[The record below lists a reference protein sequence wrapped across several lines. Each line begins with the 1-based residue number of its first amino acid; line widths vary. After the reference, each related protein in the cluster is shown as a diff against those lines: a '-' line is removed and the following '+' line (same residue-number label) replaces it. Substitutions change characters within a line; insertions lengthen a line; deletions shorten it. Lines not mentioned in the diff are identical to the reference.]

1 MSPDRRQTI
10 ICANA
15 RIFLIGPPETKF
27 NEIFNEIFIKMR
39 IFSLKKINFTIQSD
53 KRRPLCLGPN
63 WIKKANFGDLNTRR
77 ILDGFPILQRIQ
89 EGMENV
95 DIM

>member
-27 NEIFNEIFIKMR
+27 NEIFNEIFIKFVYFR
-39 IFSLKKINFTIQSD
+39 
-53 KRRPLCLGPN
+53 
-63 WIKKANFGDLNTRR
+63 
-77 ILDGFPILQRIQ
+77 
-89 EGMENV
+89 
-95 DIM
+95 